1 MATIQQLQEQL
12 DNRSLDPNT
21 LSPKQRKIIDELIRR
36 KKLTGPSMSQLSEQ
50 RKEIADQLATEEE
63 FRRDP
68 IATALAAEDSFF
80 KGRPTAVFAGDI
92 TGSIAPYLTMREQI
106 YGAAK
111 SGNLWKKGP
120 GKMAQV
126 AGALADR
133 LPGRLKLLGGAFKL
147 LGRVADV
154 PTKVLQSPLGRA
166 EIYSILGGTAGAGA
180 GSITYDMLNE
190 QAGTF
195 IASQISDQFADL
207 KPGEVDADITLNA
220 LNEMKSALMWNT
232 GASLLTP
239 LIAGPL
245 GKAGKKLFGTTGAKQ
260 KELAEYARDKGL
272 PIPLIQA
279 MNDGPLTSVGKG
291 FFKTVGVFPFIGPIA
306 NQAFQGAEQKAG
318 RMYLDQLASY
328 APLMKTGALSHSIY
342 NQAAKVFNDNMD
354 LIGAKYN
361 AFEELANTVGNP
373 AIIKLDKT
381 VAKAQE
387 LKSSFGDL
395 FPSTERAMTSK
406 NIDEVLKQS
415 GDPINLFYDAMDA
428 IGTNMITPKQYK
440 GVIQMLNNAIQ
451 GTDYKTL
458 GRQMFMIREALEND
472 FNAFGA
478 NLTKGAFLQ
487 DQGIKATFDG
497 LAKQSPE
504 RAEAFIQGNI
514 RNAEKLRD
522 KLYDANATFN
532 KVLNMYTTPAAARSL
547 QKFDRTLFT
556 NKGTFGIVG
565 REAMPRDLLFSTME
579 RDVFQSNSPEALKS
593 FKTLIG
599 AEGKYATENGKQLF
613 KAAKARYM
621 FNAFLDS
628 FDSATAPQ
636 AKSVFRDTI
645 DLAPGVKAGTE
656 YAQDAM
662 QRLGTD
668 SIEQARGFRIQDV
681 RQGNGI
687 FDVKDIRFSPEDFA
701 QFNINK
707 FMNKLGIG
715 KATEDLGRDKMVEM
729 LGKEG
734 AKDFYGFTNY
744 MKSISD
750 IPVSDTSTFLQ
761 RRFTLGSFGSV
772 AGGMFIGGAA
782 FAVNPFA
789 PAIFLLMARRAGLML
804 TDPTALRYMN
814 DALLPEEQLKL
825 LKGKSIG
832 EVQKGLFGT
841 TRKFTGRSINPKLTA
856 VGLTRKR
863 DAFARLYNYF
873 ADQEQDL
880 PRVDPRSV
888 DPKEIQERLLN
899 LSYQIPQPIYD
910 DKNLPKDVIE
920 TMFAGDF
927 TKSSGNAELDN
938 DMVAYLNRTVEADTE
953 TVLEQAQ
960 RDQEADDPSI
970 TDDLQ
975 LQPAFGQQQMAQP
988 PQVPQTPQGQVTAN
1002 QIQTLFPFDTTAA
1015 AIAQRR
1021 QGRG

>member
-1 MATIQQLQEQL
+1 MATIEQLQESL

-36 KKLTGPSMSQLSEQ
+36 KKLTGPTMSELSSQRDTAAKKIASEQ
-50 RKEIADQLATEEE
+50 EYYK
-63 FRRDP
+63 DP

-92 TGSIAPYLTMREQI
+92 TGSIVPYITMREQI

-120 GKMAQV
+120 GKMAKV
-126 AGALADR
+126 ADAVTQR

-147 LGRVADV
+147 LGRVADL
-154 PTKVLQSPLGRA
+154 PAKVVQSPLGRA
-166 EIYSILGGTAGAGA
+166 EIYSILGGTAGAGT
-180 GSITYDMLNE
+180 GSVTYDMLNE

-207 KPGEVDADITLNA
+207 PDKEINSDMTLNA
-220 LNEMKSALMWNT
+220 LNEMKTAAYWNT

-239 LIAGPL
+239 FIAGPL
-245 GKAGKKLFGTTGAKQ
+245 GKLGSKLFGTKGAKQ

-279 MNDGPLTSVGKG
+279 MDNGPFTSIGKG

-354 LIGAKYN
+354 LIGSKYD
-361 AFEELANTVGNP
+361 AFERLADTVGNP

-387 LKSSFGDL
+387 LKQSLTGM
-395 FPSTERAMTSK
+395 FPDTQRSMMAK
-406 NIDEVLKQS
+406 NIDETLKQT

-504 RAEAFIQGNI
+504 RAEAFIQSNI
-514 RNAEKLRD
+514 KNAEKLRD

-547 QKFDRTLFT
+547 QKFDKQLFT

-579 RDVFQSNSPEALKS
+579 RDVFQSNSAEALKS

-599 AEGKYATENGKQLF
+599 AEGKYATKQGKLLF
-613 KAAKARYM
+613 DAAKARYM

-645 DLAPGVKAGTE
+645 DMAPGVKAGTE
-656 YAQDAM
+656 YAQDVM
-662 QRLGTD
+662 ERLGTD
-668 SIEQARGFRIQDV
+668 SIEAARGFKITDV
-681 RQGNGI
+681 QKGNGI
-687 FDVKDIRFSPEDFA
+687 FDVTDIRFSPEDFA

-715 KATEDLGRDKMVEM
+715 KATEDLGREKMIQM
-729 LGKEG
+729 LGKDG

-761 RRFTLGSFGSV
+761 RRFTLGSLGSV

-814 DALLPEEQLKL
+814 DALLPEEQIKL

-841 TRKFTGRSINPKLTA
+841 SRKFTGRSINPKLTA

-880 PRVDPRSV
+880 PRVDPRTV

-899 LSYQIPQPIYD
+899 LSYQIPQPLYD
-910 DKNLPKDVIE
+910 DKNLPKQVIE
-920 TMFAGDF
+920 TMYAGDLQ
-927 TKSSGNAELDN
+927 KSSGDVNTDN

-953 TVLEQAQ
+953 TVLEQAR
-960 RDQEADDPSI
+960 RDEEADDPRI

-975 LQPAFGQQQMAQP
+975 LQPVV
-988 PQVPQTPQGQVTAN
+988 PQTAEVPQTPQGQVSSQQVQQLYPFDSTAN
-1002 QIQTLFPFDTTAA
+1002 

-1021 QGRG
+1021 ESGQT

>member
-1 MATIQQLQEQL
+1 MATIEQLQQQL
-12 DNRSLDPNT
+12 DNRSLDPNN
-21 LSPKQRKIIDELIRR
+21 LNSEQRQVIDELIRR
-36 KKLTGPSMSQLSEQ
+36 GDLKGPSMSQLSEQ
-50 RKEIADQLATEEE
+50 RKAVADQLATEEE

-126 AGALADR
+126 AGAVADK

-220 LNEMKSALMWNT
+220 LNEMKSALMWNA

-318 RMYLDQLASY
+318 KMFLDQLTTY

-342 NQAAKVFNDNMD
+342 NQVAKVFNENID
-354 LIGAKYN
+354 LIGAKYD
-361 AFEELANTVGNP
+361 AFERLADTVGNP

-395 FPSTERAMTSK
+395 FPSTERAFTSK
-406 NIDEVLKQS
+406 NIDEVLKKS

-451 GTDYKTL
+451 NTDYKTL
-458 GRQMFMIREALEND
+458 GTQLKIIREALEND
-472 FNAFGA
+472 LNAFGA

-504 RAEAFIQGNI
+504 RAEAFIQANI

-522 KLYDANATFN
+522 KLYDANTTFN
-532 KVLNMYTTPAAARSL
+532 KVLNMYTQPAAARSL

-556 NKGTFGIVG
+556 NKATFGIVG

-579 RDVFQSNSPEALKS
+579 RDVFQSNSKEALKN
-593 FKTLIG
+593 FKIFLG
-599 AEGKYATENGKQLF
+599 AEGKYATKNGKQLF
-613 KAAKARYM
+613 EAAKARYM

-656 YAQDAM
+656 YAQDIM
-662 QRLGTD
+662 ERLGTD
-668 SIEQARGFRIQDV
+668 SIERARGFSIEDV
-681 RQGNGI
+681 RTGNGI

-715 KATEDLGRDKMVEM
+715 KATEDLGRDKMIAM
-729 LGKEG
+729 LGEKG

-825 LKGKSIG
+825 LKGQSIG

-899 LSYQIPQPIYD
+899 LSFQIPQPIYD

-927 TKSSGNAELDN
+927 TKSSGNTQLDN

-953 TVLEQAQ
+953 TILEQAQ

-975 LQPAFGQQQMAQP
+975 LQPAFGTQMAQ
-988 PQVPQTPQGQVTAN
+988 VPQAPQAPQGQVTA
-1002 QIQTLFPFDTTAA
+1002 QDVQSLFPFDSTSA

-1021 QGRG
+1021 QNRG